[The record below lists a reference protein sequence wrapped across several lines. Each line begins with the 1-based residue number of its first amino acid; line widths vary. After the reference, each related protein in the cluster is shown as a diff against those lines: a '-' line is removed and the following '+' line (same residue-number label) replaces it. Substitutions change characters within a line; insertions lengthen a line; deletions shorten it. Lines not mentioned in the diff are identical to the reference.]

1 MSEVSRGDTVRIHYT
16 GRLDDGTV
24 FDTSQQ
30 RGPLEFVAG
39 GDQVIR
45 GVSEGVLGMNEGEK
59 KTVTVPPEQAY
70 GERSDDMR
78 ESVPREQ
85 LPQDVNEGD
94 WLTASRGDQQF
105 PVRVEELSEN
115 EAKLDLNHPLAG
127 KELHF
132 DIEIVDVE
140 RNDQ

>member
-1 MSEVSRGDTVRIHYT
+1 VSEVSRGDTVRIHYT

-70 GERSDDMR
+70 GERSDEMR

-132 DIEIVDVE
+132 DIEVVDVE

>member
-45 GVSEGVLGMNEGEK
+45 GVSDGVLGMTEGYK

-70 GERSDDMR
+70 GERSDEMR

-94 WLTASRGDQQF
+94 WLTASRGEQQF
-105 PVRVEELSEN
+105 PVKVEALSEN
-115 EAKLDLNHPLAG
+115 EATLDLNHPLAG

-132 DIEIVDVE
+132 DIEVVDVE

>member
-1 MSEVSRGDTVRIHYT
+1 VSEVSRGDTVRIHYT